1 MRFKHSP
8 SDSSSHGNGSRFD
21 NEWNAQGTTTR
32 VVKKRLNKKLV
43 VVGDGACGK
52 TSMLTVFTQNFFP
65 TDYEPTVF
73 ENYVETV
80 NVDGQVVDLS
90 LWDTAGQE
98 EFDRLRSLS
107 YADTHVVMVCF
118 SVERP
123 ESLENVEAKWIPEV
137 NYYCAGVKVILVAL
151 KCDLR
156 DDPEAGQRLRERGM
170 RMVGYEEGLQVA
182 QRVGATRYLEC
193 SAKMG
198 RGVREAILEAARVAV
213 AKGRPA
219 SGIAPPREGRRRSR
233 CVVL

>member
-1 MRFKHSP
+1 MERTGDDEGRQEALHLPALP
-8 SDSSSHGNGSRFD
+8 SSQQ
-21 NEWNAQGTTTR
+21 A
-32 VVKKRLNKKLV
+32 
-43 VVGDGACGK
+43 
-52 TSMLTVFTQNFFP
+52 LTLPSLGVDFFP

-73 ENYVETV
+73 ENYVETLT
-80 NVDGQVVDLS
+80 VDGQVVDLS

-156 DDPEAGQRLRERGM
+156 DDVDAALRLRARGM
-170 RMVGYEEGLQVA
+170 RMIGYDEGLAVA
-182 QRVGATRYLEC
+182 ERIKASRYLGTSRSSSLPVPSSDAWSGKKELVLIL
-193 SAKMG
+193 
-198 RGVREAILEAARVAV
+198 GVQNVPLKWAA
-213 AKGRPA
+213 G
-219 SGIAPPREGRRRSR
+219 
-233 CVVL
+233 